1 MSHIKADGK
10 PEAAGRLLLDWF
22 ELHGRINLPWRSER
36 NPYCVVVSEFML
48 QQTQVDRVIPLFE
61 AFLARYPS
69 FAELALAT
77 KADVLRMWR
86 GLGYNSRAIR
96 LLALAQRVASE
107 HGGCLPSEPSALAAL
122 PGIGPYTLAAIRAFA
137 FDLPAVAL
145 DTNLRRVLH
154 RLFFGL
160 EYPRLAADAEI
171 GRAASMMLIEER
183 SAAWN
188 AAMMDLGAS
197 LCTARAPKCLIC
209 PLRELC
215 AAAPVDARE
224 LAERARLHAP
234 RRGTQA
240 SLRFEHT
247 TRFLR
252 GRVIDRL
259 RELEDG
265 DRISFLDLEA
275 GLRMAMERR
284 AAGELAE
291 VVAALEREGLV
302 GLDERGLRLAE

>member
-10 PEAAGRLLLDWF
+10 PEAAGRLLLEWF
-22 ELHGRINLPWRSER
+22 ELHGRINLPWRIER
-36 NPYCVVVSEFML
+36 SPYRVVVSEFML

-61 AFLARYPS
+61 AFLSRFPS

-107 HGGCLPSEPSALAAL
+107 HGGRLPSEPSALAAL

-154 RLFFGL
+154 RLFLGL
-160 EYPRLAADAEI
+160 EYPRLAAEAEI
-171 GRAASMMLIEER
+171 ERTASMMLVKEQ

-234 RRGTQA
+234 RRGAQA

-265 DRISFLDLEA
+265 DRISLLDLEA
-275 GLRMAMERR
+275 GLKTAMERR

>member
-1 MSHIKADGK
+1 MSRIRADGK
-10 PEAAGRLLLDWF
+10 ARAAGRLLLDWF
-22 ELHGRINLPWRSER
+22 ELHGRKNLPWRIEPS
-36 NPYCVVVSEFML
+36 PYRVVVSEFML
-48 QQTQVDRVIPLFE
+48 QQTQVDRVLPLFA

-69 FAELALAT
+69 FAALAEAT

-96 LLALAQRVASE
+96 LLALAQRVAGE
-107 HGGCLPSEPSALAAL
+107 HGGRLPSEPAALAAL

-160 EYPRLAADAEI
+160 EYPRLAGEAEI
-171 GRAASMMLIEER
+171 ERAAFVMLVEER
-183 SAAWN
+183 SGAWN
-188 AAMMDLGAS
+188 SAMMDLGAAI
-197 LCTARAPKCLIC
+197 CTARAPKCLIC
-209 PLRELC
+209 PLREPC
-215 AAAPVDARE
+215 AAAPVDARA

-234 RRGTQA
+234 RRGAQA

-259 RELEDG
+259 RELEG
-265 DRISFLDLEA
+265 GERISLLDLEA
-275 GLRMAMERR
+275 GLATAMERR
-284 AAGELAE
+284 EAGELTE

-302 GLDERGLRLAE
+302 GVDERGLRLAE